1 MNLLKPGRL
10 RQITNPRS
18 LRYKLLVRMLLIL
31 SFILMIIGFLQY
43 FVMKD
48 FLYRNESES
57 LMSRL
62 MSMPVGMILNE
73 DSLPSPPQGEGD
85 QSRFLFM
92 EDFSLALIDTSDS
105 YTDLLNEQYLQ
116 APEISKAEYQ
126 KLKTALHNHQP
137 LEPMVAKNEKGQ
149 EQLLVFRPLG
159 RGDER
164 SGQLLQMGTTTSH
177 LHKILWQQLLTF
189 IVLSIMALAAGLA
202 IYFSVIRKTLLPLS
216 TMVNAVKNINAANL
230 AEKIPNHQ
238 GQEEIDRLADS
249 FNEMLTRL
257 DISFEH
263 EKEAKE
269 QMRRFIAD
277 ASHELRTPLT
287 SIHGYLE
294 VLLRGA
300 AERPDQLYPALRSM
314 HGESKRI
321 IKLVEELLLLAK
333 LDRAPELNLT
343 ETNLTHLIRE
353 MEPQL
358 YFLAGNRTVELQLEE
373 NLTGS
378 VDEDKIKQVIL
389 NLFHNAVQHTD
400 AESGQV
406 HLSLHEDHNSQI
418 VISIA
423 DNGPGISKENLSHI
437 FDRFYRVDHSRTR
450 QNGGAG
456 LGLSITKSI
465 VEAHGGQVDV
475 ESQVDE
481 GSVFTASIPLIQV
494 ERLNQ
499 Q

>member
-31 SFILMIIGFLQY
+31 SSILMIIGFLQY

-202 IYFSVIRKTLLPLS
+202 IYFSVIRKTLLPF
-216 TMVNAVKNINAANL
+216 IN
-230 AEKIPNHQ
+230 
-238 GQEEIDRLADS
+238 
-249 FNEMLTRL
+249 
-257 DISFEH
+257 
-263 EKEAKE
+263 
-269 QMRRFIAD
+269 
-277 ASHELRTPLT
+277 
-287 SIHGYLE
+287 HGKC
-294 VLLRGA
+294 G
-300 AERPDQLYPALRSM
+300 
-314 HGESKRI
+314 
-321 IKLVEELLLLAK
+321 
-333 LDRAPELNLT
+333 
-343 ETNLTHLIRE
+343 
-353 MEPQL
+353 
-358 YFLAGNRTVELQLEE
+358 
-373 NLTGS
+373 
-378 VDEDKIKQVIL
+378 
-389 NLFHNAVQHTD
+389 
-400 AESGQV
+400 
-406 HLSLHEDHNSQI
+406 
-418 VISIA
+418 
-423 DNGPGISKENLSHI
+423 
-437 FDRFYRVDHSRTR
+437 
-450 QNGGAG
+450 
-456 LGLSITKSI
+456 
-465 VEAHGGQVDV
+465 
-475 ESQVDE
+475 
-481 GSVFTASIPLIQV
+481 
-494 ERLNQ
+494 
-499 Q
+499 

>member
-1 MNLLKPGRL
+1 
-10 RQITNPRS
+10 
-18 LRYKLLVRMLLIL
+18 
-31 SFILMIIGFLQY
+31 
-43 FVMKD
+43 
-48 FLYRNESES
+48 
-57 LMSRL
+57 
-62 MSMPVGMILNE
+62 
-73 DSLPSPPQGEGD
+73 
-85 QSRFLFM
+85 
-92 EDFSLALIDTSDS
+92 
-105 YTDLLNEQYLQ
+105 
-116 APEISKAEYQ
+116 
-126 KLKTALHNHQP
+126 
-137 LEPMVAKNEKGQ
+137 
-149 EQLLVFRPLG
+149 
-159 RGDER
+159 
-164 SGQLLQMGTTTSH
+164 
-177 LHKILWQQLLTF
+177 
-189 IVLSIMALAAGLA
+189 
-202 IYFSVIRKTLLPLS
+202 
-216 TMVNAVKNINAANL
+216 MVNAVKNINAANL
-230 AEKIPNHQ
+230 AVKIPNHQ

-343 ETNLTHLIRE
+343 ETNLTLLIRE

-481 GSVFTASIPLIQV
+481 GSVFTASIPLRQD
-494 ERLNQ
+494 NA
-499 Q
+499 